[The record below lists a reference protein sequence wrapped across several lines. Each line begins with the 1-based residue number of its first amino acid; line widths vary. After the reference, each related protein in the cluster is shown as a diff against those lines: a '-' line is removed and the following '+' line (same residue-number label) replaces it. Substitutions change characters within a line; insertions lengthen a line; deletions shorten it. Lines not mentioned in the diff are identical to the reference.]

1 MGGVTYAHDP
11 SVLSIPH
18 LDKTEVYSGRSYEC
32 LKVYDGCK
40 FSFAELKLQS
50 CQIFIN

>member
-1 MGGVTYAHDP
+1 MGGVTSVLDL

-32 LKVYDGCK
+32 IEVYDGCK
-40 FSFAELKLQS
+40 FSFAELKL
-50 CQIFIN
+50 